1 MGEIKEERM
10 RLEDLVDFQT
20 GEIVTRLEKRGR
32 VGPTGD
38 IRLYERAVFSREFGL
53 YEQHSKARYLTME
66 DGNDNLKLLHAGDG
80 VVSIMTGEMV
90 VSSGL
95 DEDNYPLTLTANFAA
110 VHNRNPDQLD
120 MNYLA
125 YWFNQDDD
133 ALRQLALVDEVSS
146 TTIKRLNMR
155 RLKDLQIKLPKL
167 ELQQRIGKMYQA
179 SLQRN
184 LNSQEK
190 TVIEQQIELAQI
202 HEIAELAKVKQNG

>member
-1 MGEIKEERM
+1 M

-38 IRLYERAVFSREFGL
+38 IRLYERAVFSREFGI

-66 DGNDNLKLLHAGDG
+66 SKNDNLKILHPGDG

-90 VSSGL
+90 VSSGQ
-95 DEDNYPLTLTANFAA
+95 DENNYPLTLTANFAA
-110 VHNRNPDQLD
+110 AHNRNPDQLD

-125 YWFNQDDD
+125 YWFNHDDD
-133 ALRQLALVDEVSS
+133 ALRQLVLVDEVSS

-184 LNSQEK
+184 LNEQEK
-190 TVIEQQIELAQI
+190 TVIEQQIELAKI
-202 HEIAELAKVKQNG
+202 REIAELAKVKQNG